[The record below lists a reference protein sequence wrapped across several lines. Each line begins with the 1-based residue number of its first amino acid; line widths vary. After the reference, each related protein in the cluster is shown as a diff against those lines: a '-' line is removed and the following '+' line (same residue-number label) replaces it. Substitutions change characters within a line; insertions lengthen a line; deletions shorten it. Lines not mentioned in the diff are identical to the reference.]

1 MSAPAD
7 LLPPFAQ
14 REALRMA
21 AARLAARH
29 PKNVTWFQHCNRQLQ
44 AHVAWCGVVVVVDQ
58 ATGEHIVQSLPGQP
72 TTPDPA
78 AAARV

>member
-21 AARLAARH
+21 AARLEARH
-29 PKNVTWFQHCNRQLQ
+29 PKNVTEFEHGNRQLL
-44 AHVAWCGVVVVVDQ
+44 AHVAWCGVVVVTDK
-58 ATGEHIVQSLPGQP
+58 ATGERIVQSLPGQP
-72 TTPDPA
+72 TTPAPA
-78 AAARV
+78 SAARG